1 MLTTDDK
8 ALIMFLAHEVKRQG
22 KGPVDVSNY
31 VLAWDHMRSILTLGS
46 EHHMIIPITE
56 LWMNNLAVMVEP
68 TNNGRYRQ
76 VPATF
81 ASGRHA
87 LDWTL
92 IQRAMKGL
100 LDAQENI
107 TSEQFYYEFE
117 RIHPYTDG
125 NGRIGL
131 MLMNYLNN
139 TMDKPI
145 LPPEIEW

>member
-8 ALIMFLAHEVKRQG
+8 TLILFLAHEVKRQG
-22 KGPVDVSNY
+22 KGPIDVANY
-31 VLAWDHMRSILTLGS
+31 VWAWETMRSTLTRGR
-46 EHHMIIPITE
+46 ERRMTTPITE
-56 LWMNNLAVMVEP
+56 TWMHNLAVMTEP
-68 TNNGRYRQ
+68 TNFGKYRQ

-81 ASGRHA
+81 ASGKHA
-87 LDWTL
+87 LDWAL
-92 IQRAMKGL
+92 IPRAMKGL
-100 LDAQENI
+100 LDAQENLNP
-107 TSEQFYYEFE
+107 EQFYYEFE

-125 NGRIGL
+125 NGRVGL